1 MTTLKEDLSQ
11 YELGFIENIRTL
23 KDDVIE
29 EVARAGEGVDEL
41 VAVYSRHTNRKT
53 PSSVNALR
61 EKIDGLVGQMAG
73 MAKLI
78 EEADTVLEEDYS
90 VWAGAK
96 KQAEMET
103 RHAELLTELEYI
115 NAKNTMLGIRSANE
129 FLREVGA
136 LDSNDEFGMKV
147 YFDSSSRKLNGLY
160 EKVYRLMG
168 AVHTARAVLHYSE
181 PIEGLAV
188 GPISGWK

>member
-1 MTTLKEDLSQ
+1 M
-11 YELGFIENIRTL
+11 G
-23 KDDVIE
+23 
-29 EVARAGEGVDEL
+29 RAGEDIDGL
-41 VAVYSRHTNRKT
+41 VAVYSYHTNRKT

-61 EKIDGLVGQMAG
+61 EKIDGLVGQIAG

-78 EEADTVLEEDYS
+78 EEADTVLEENYS
-90 VWAGAK
+90 AWTGAK
-96 KQAEMET
+96 EKAELKA

-115 NAKNTMLGIRSANE
+115 NAKNAMRGIRAANE

-147 YFDSSSRKLNGLY
+147 YFDSSSQRLNGLY